1 MRGIAQEERRP
12 ALGGDD
18 DTVIRLRLVRAEYDD
33 SERGRLLKSAR
44 RHQVPGLHAALIS
57 AREARRCCLESRAEE
72 ALESWRDAV
81 SDAIHAGT
89 SRYRRRLAVCHP
101 RPQRPVRAV
110 DLRLDEEHRLAQA
123 LRTTGTGRLLD
134 RIRDPREEAMSAT
147 VSGQPREAV
156 LAARRWLTDS
166 VATGSW
172 ADEQDALVFLADLYR
187 DNREPL
193 LAASYYQRAGD
204 DKKLLDLASQ
214 VGDLPLPI
222 GSLQDAPWWTLSARA
237 ALISV
242 QADLLDDRTAEA
254 LLAELT
260 GLAVL
265 AAGQANW
272 PTRRHA
278 ASPCRPRKAHA
289 PSPPAE
295 HQSRPWQSLTCSPPT
310 FRASLTTTTIPT
322 MSTPPPAPTSLSRT
336 RHSLLP
342 L

>member
-1 MRGIAQEERRP
+1 MVTT
-12 ALGGDD
+12 ALF
-18 DTVIRLRLVRAEYDD
+18 IRLRLVRAEYDD

-72 ALESWRDAV
+72 ALESWRNAV
-81 SDAIHAGT
+81 SDAIHAGLADTAADWLYAIRDLNVRYGPWT
-89 SRYRRRLAVCHP
+89 SE
-101 RPQRPVRAV
+101 
-110 DLRLDEEHRLAQA
+110 LDEEHRLAQP

-147 VSGQPREAV
+147 VSGRPREAV
-156 LAARRWLTDS
+156 LAARRWLTEAS

-193 LAASYYQRAGD
+193 LAASYYRRAGD

-260 GLAVL
+260 GLAVRGRAGEL
-265 AAGQANW
+265 ADS
-272 PTRRHA
+272 PTRSLTLQA
-278 ASPCRPRKAHA
+278 TKSACALASRGT
-289 PSPPAE
+289 S
-295 HQSRPWQSLTCSPPT
+295 SRPWQSLTCSPPT